1 MRLIKTMTVA
11 LAAVAWF
18 GVPTAAQEATA
29 PASDAAQEQAAA
41 PPPAPSRPWPPPY
54 YADRRFEENW
64 RPIDWNNPH
73 QGARDIFDK
82 IKAIKLNDSGSV
94 WIGFGGQQRARMA
107 RQSTVFYGGPGDFE
121 PTMWTWRTRAY
132 ADLHFGEKLRV
143 FGEGIYSYTTIDKF
157 RLGSVLGI
165 DRAGNQFGAPNLNGD
180 ALNAFAEFSTPVR
193 GNWRGGAWGG
203 RRELQM
209 GHERVISPGN
219 WLLNRHTFD
228 GAGGWI
234 ENGQHRFE
242 GFVTRPRIPVP
253 DMFSRRDDKTVFSGL
268 IYTTALVNRPPT
280 APGTAAPTARET
292 RVNVQPYLL
301 HIKRDNVTFVQQTVN
316 EDRFTFGLLAYGDVG
331 RTGFDFEVEAMY
343 QYGDYY
349 TRFERGAI
357 HANSHTVELGY
368 RFTGLPFYPR
378 PLVSW
383 NYSSGDEDP
392 NDSTINTFDP
402 LYPLA
407 YAFFGF
413 HAAFDRKNFMT
424 PGMHLDA
431 VLRRNMYLR
440 VNYFPAFMRTSLQD
454 GVYNTFNQIVRRPEP
469 QSRGRGFADLQQ
481 ASRYLGNQFD
491 FGVAWLPTHHLLIYG
506 TYLRFNAGQFFTD
519 TQTAPKDH
527 MNGVMFLTQFTF

>member
-1 MRLIKTMTVA
+1 MTGTRLWAVA
-11 LAAVAWF
+11 LVAVAVF
-18 GVPTAAQEATA
+18 AAPAVAQETPPPPAAEAT
-29 PASDAAQEQAAA
+29 QAEA
-41 PPPAPSRPWPPPY
+41 PPPLPSRPWPPPF
-54 YADRRFEENW
+54 YADRRFEEDW
-64 RPIDWNNPH
+64 EPLDWNDPH
-73 QGARDIFDK
+73 KGARDFFDR

-94 WIGFGGQQRARMA
+94 WLGVGGQQRGRMA

-132 ADLHFGEKLRV
+132 ADLHFGKKVRV

-180 ALNAFAEFSTPVR
+180 MLNAFAEFQTPIAA
-193 GNWRGGAWGG
+193 GWRGGAWGG
-203 RRELQM
+203 RRELQV

-228 GAGGWI
+228 GAGAWI
-234 ENGQHRFE
+234 ENGRHRFE
-242 GFVTRPRIPVP
+242 GFVTRPHIPVP
-253 DMFSRRDDKTVFSGL
+253 DMFSRRDDRTVFSGL
-268 IYTTALVNRPPT
+268 IYTTAFVSPPPT
-280 APGTAAPTARET
+280 APGAAAPTARDT

-301 HIKRDNVTFVQQTVN
+301 HIKRDDVTFVQHTAN

-343 QYGDYY
+343 QYGDYDTPY
-349 TRFERGAI
+349 ERGAI
-357 HANSHTVELGY
+357 HANSHTIELGY

-378 PLVSW
+378 PIVSW
-383 NYSSGDEDP
+383 NYSSGDKDP
-392 NDSTINTFDP
+392 TDSTIDTFDP

-431 VLRRNMYLR
+431 VLRRNMYFR
-440 VNYFPAFMRTSLQD
+440 ANYFPAFMRTSLQD

-469 QSRGRGFADLQQ
+469 QSRGRGFEDLQQ

-519 TQTAPKDH
+519 TQTAPPRG
-527 MNGVMFLTQFTF
+527 MNGVMVLSQFTF